1 MKDEVKE
8 KLICAFV
15 GSKSKVY
22 SSVVLNNEES
32 QKQKMSI
39 KMLSKT

>member
-1 MKDEVKE
+1 MKDKVKE

-15 GSKSKVY
+15 GSKLKVY
-22 SSVVLNNEES
+22 SSVVLNNEKS
-32 QKQKMSI
+32 QKQKLSI